1 MRVGEGVSRP
11 SGGSKW
17 MVLVAVM
24 LGGIMGPIDASIV
37 NVVLPS
43 ITNFFHAD
51 IAIAQWVPTVYL
63 LTISSLLLLYGRLG
77 DMLGYRRVYLV
88 GLAAFTVTSV
98 LCGLSQSIGMLIFF
112 RALQGVGAGM
122 TMAVSFAIITSAFP
136 PEERGK
142 ALGIN
147 AIAIAAG
154 LAIGPTLGGVIA
166 LHLGW
171 RFVFFINVPIGIAA
185 LVWVPRVVPHGL
197 TRSRL
202 RLDLSGATTAF
213 VSLLC
218 LVLYANRG
226 QSWGWSSPSSLTLLS
241 IAIISGLLFVY
252 MERRASQPMLD
263 LGLLANRTF
272 SLANL
277 SSLINFMAQYVTV
290 FITPFYL
297 MSILHFS
304 VDKVGWVMTASPIA
318 VLCVAPASGAISDRI
333 GTRLLAVCGTAVGSV
348 ALFLM
353 SSLDASASPFD
364 VMWRL
369 ALFGFGTALF
379 QSPNNSAVMGS
390 APRAYLGVASG
401 TLATMR
407 NVGMVL
413 GIAVAGAVVYGFAPF
428 ATSQPPSSFTSAQ
441 SQEFLSA
448 VQSAYVAGAVLAATA
463 SLTSIAASRRRGT
476 SEGEPLISQAYHR
489 GIDKNLK

>member
-1 MRVGEGVSRP
+1 MRAGEGISRP
-11 SGGSKW
+11 RNGLKW
-17 MVLVAVM
+17 MVLAAVM

-43 ITNFFHAD
+43 ITDFFHAD
-51 IAIAQWVPTVYL
+51 IAIAQWVPAAYL
-63 LTISSLLLLYGRLG
+63 LTISSLLLPYGRLG
-77 DMLGYRRVYLV
+77 DMLGFKRVYLV
-88 GLAAFTVTSV
+88 GLVTFTATSV
-98 LCGLSQSIGMLIFF
+98 LCGLSQSIGMLISF

-122 TMAVSFAIITSAFP
+122 TMAVSFAIITSVFP

-147 AIAIAAG
+147 AIAVAAG

-166 LHLGW
+166 QHLGW

-185 LVWVPRVVPHGL
+185 LVWVLRVVPRGL
-197 TRSRL
+197 TTSGL
-202 RLDLSGATTAF
+202 RLDLPGATTAF

-226 QSWGWSSPSSLTLLS
+226 QSWGWSSSPALILLS
-241 IAIISGLLFVY
+241 MAIISGLLFVHI
-252 MERRASQPMLD
+252 ERRASQPMLN

-272 SLANL
+272 SLASL
-277 SSLINFMAQYVTV
+277 SSLINFMAQYAVV

-297 MSILHFS
+297 MSVLHFS
-304 VDKVGWVMTASPIA
+304 VDKVGWVMTASPLAI
-318 VLCVAPASGAISDRI
+318 LCVAPASGAISDRI
-333 GTRLLAVCGTAVGSV
+333 GTRLLAVCGTATASV

-369 ALFGFGTALF
+369 ALCGFGTALF

-390 APRAYLGVASG
+390 APRTYLGVASG
-401 TLATMR
+401 ILATMR
-407 NVGMVL
+407 SVGMVL

-428 ATSQPPSSFTSAQ
+428 ATSQPPSSFTSVQ
-441 SQEFLSA
+441 CRQFLSA
-448 VQSAYVAGAVLAATA
+448 VQWTYVAGAVLAATA
-463 SLTSIAASRRRGT
+463 SLTSIAASKRRGP
-476 SEGEPLISQAYHR
+476 SETIGEFGLQ
-489 GIDKNLK
+489 

>member
-1 MRVGEGVSRP
+1 MRAGEGISRP
-11 SGGSKW
+11 SNGSKW
-17 MVLVAVM
+17 MVLAAIM

-37 NVVLPS
+37 NIVLPS

-51 IAIAQWVPTVYL
+51 IAIAQWVPTAYL
-63 LTISSLLLLYGRLG
+63 LTISSLLLPYGRLG
-77 DMLGYRRVYLV
+77 DMFGYKKVYLV
-88 GLAAFTVTSV
+88 GLAAFTATSV
-98 LCGLSQSIGMLIFF
+98 LCGLSQSIGMLISF

-122 TMAVSFAIITSAFP
+122 TMAVSFAIITSIFP

-166 LHLGW
+166 QHLGW
-171 RFVFFINVPIGIAA
+171 RFVFFINMPIGIAA
-185 LVWVPRVVPHGL
+185 LAWVPRVVPRGL
-197 TRSRL
+197 TRSGL
-202 RLDLSGATTAF
+202 RLDLPGATTAF

-226 QSWGWSSPSSLTLLS
+226 QSWGWNSSPALILLS
-241 IAIISGLLFVY
+241 MAIISGLLFVHI
-252 MERRASQPMLD
+252 ERKASQPMLN

-272 SLANL
+272 SLASL
-277 SSLINFMAQYVTV
+277 SSLINFMAQYVMV

-297 MSILHFS
+297 MSVLHFS
-304 VDKVGWVMTASPIA
+304 VEKVGWVMTASPIA
-318 VLCVAPASGAISDRI
+318 VLCVAPASGAMSDRI
-333 GTRLLAVCGTAVGSV
+333 GTRLLAVCGTATGSV

-401 TLATMR
+401 ILATMR

-413 GIAVAGAVVYGFAPF
+413 GIAAAGAVVYGFAPF
-428 ATSQPPSSFTSAQ
+428 ATSQPPSSFTSIQ

-448 VQSAYVAGAVLAATA
+448 IQWAYVAGAVLAATA
-463 SLTSIAASRRRGT
+463 SLTSIAASKRRGP
-476 SEGEPLISQAYHR
+476 SETTGEFGLQ
-489 GIDKNLK
+489 

>member
-1 MRVGEGVSRP
+1 MRAGEGISRP
-11 SGGSKW
+11 SNGPKW
-17 MVLVAVM
+17 MVLAAVM

-37 NVVLPS
+37 NIVLPS

-51 IAIAQWVPTVYL
+51 IAIAQWVLTAYL
-63 LTISSLLLLYGRLG
+63 LTISSLLLPYGRLG
-77 DMLGYRRVYLV
+77 DMLGFKRVYLV
-88 GLAAFTVTSV
+88 GLATFTATSV
-98 LCGLSQSIGMLIFF
+98 LCGLSQSIGMLISF

-122 TMAVSFAIITSAFP
+122 TMAVSFAIITSVFP

-166 LHLGW
+166 QHLGW

-185 LVWVPRVVPHGL
+185 LVWVLRVVPRGL
-197 TRSRL
+197 TRSGL
-202 RLDLSGATTAF
+202 RLDLPGAITAF

-226 QSWGWSSPSSLTLLS
+226 QSWGWSSSPALILLS
-241 IAIISGLLFVY
+241 MAIISGLLFVHI
-252 MERRASQPMLD
+252 ERRASQPMLN

-272 SLANL
+272 SLASL
-277 SSLINFMAQYVTV
+277 SSLINFMAQYATV
-290 FITPFYL
+290 FVTPFYL
-297 MSILHFS
+297 MSVLHFS
-304 VDKVGWVMTASPIA
+304 VEKVGWVMAASPIA
-318 VLCVAPASGAISDRI
+318 ILCVAPASGAMSDRI
-333 GTRLLAVCGTAVGSV
+333 GTRLLAVCGTAIGSV

-353 SSLDASASPFD
+353 SGLDASASPFD

-369 ALFGFGTALF
+369 ALCGFGTAIF

-390 APRAYLGVASG
+390 VPRAYLGVASG
-401 TLATMR
+401 ILATMR

-413 GIAVAGAVVYGFAPF
+413 GITVAGAVVYGFAPF
-428 ATSQPPSSFTSAQ
+428 ATSQPPSSFTSVQ
-441 SQEFLSA
+441 CQQFLSA
-448 VQSAYVAGAVLAATA
+448 VQWTYVAGAVLAATA
-463 SLTSIAASRRRGT
+463 SLTSIAASKRRGP
-476 SEGEPLISQAYHR
+476 SEATGEFGLQ
-489 GIDKNLK
+489 